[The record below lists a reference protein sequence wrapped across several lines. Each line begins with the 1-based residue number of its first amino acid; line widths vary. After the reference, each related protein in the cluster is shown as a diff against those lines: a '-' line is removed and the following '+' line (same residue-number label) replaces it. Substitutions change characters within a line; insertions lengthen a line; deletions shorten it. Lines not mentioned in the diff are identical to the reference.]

1 MRFRAE
7 LTYDAPP
14 AAVHAMLAD
23 PQFRRQVCADQDVV
37 SVEVTLVRHHAGM
50 SVEIDQVQPTRGVP
64 SFATPVIGATS
75 RAIQVEE
82 WADDTSATLD
92 IRTPGKP
99 ATMRGTITLLPRGTG
114 TTEVV
119 ELDIRTSVP
128 LIGGRLEKIFADL
141 VRRSIASEEQTGR
154 AWLAR

>member
-14 AAVHAMLAD
+14 DAVHAMLAD
-23 PQFRRQVCADQDVV
+23 PEFRHQVCADQQVV
-37 SVEVTLVRHHAGM
+37 SAEVSIIPRDPGM
-50 SVEIDQVQPTRGVP
+50 SVEIDQIQPTQGVP
-64 SFATPVIGATS
+64 SFAKSVIGATS

-82 WADDTSATLD
+82 WADDRSATLD

-99 ATMRGTITLLPRGTG
+99 ATMRGTITLLPRGSG

-119 ELDIRTSVP
+119 ELDVRTSVP
-128 LIGGRLEKIFADL
+128 LIGGRLERLFADL
-141 VRRSIASEEQTGR
+141 VQRSITSEEQTGR